1 MARLVDVMKEN
12 QILNRR
18 QLPLVIDENLTVS
31 THTPFLG
38 MVKLCGFLKCLE
50 IFFQDRTKALKVK
63 ANPF

>member
-38 MVKLCGFLKCLE
+38 MDKLCGSLKCLE